1 MDKLEAIRLIA
12 YADDVVDS
20 SKLAGIRQ
28 VLEEDEGSARAIAI
42 AYSKPRTQAIRETKG
57 KKMKCKEEGCG
68 GEVDMNKPVSLQVG
82 CRASRNAYP
91 CKKCNRLHFGDG
103 SLVFTRGQ
111 QKAFYEGGSVK

>member
-1 MDKLEAIRLIA
+1 MDKMEAIRLIA
-12 YADDVVDS
+12 YADDVIDS
-20 SKLAGIRQ
+20 SKLAGIRK
-28 VLEEDEGSARAIAI
+28 VLEEDDSSAEAISI
-42 AYSKPRTQAIRETKG
+42 AFSKPRAQCHRKRKG
-57 KKMKCKEEGCG
+57 KTMKCKEKGCG
-68 GEVDMNKPVSLQVG
+68 GKLDMNKPVPLRVG